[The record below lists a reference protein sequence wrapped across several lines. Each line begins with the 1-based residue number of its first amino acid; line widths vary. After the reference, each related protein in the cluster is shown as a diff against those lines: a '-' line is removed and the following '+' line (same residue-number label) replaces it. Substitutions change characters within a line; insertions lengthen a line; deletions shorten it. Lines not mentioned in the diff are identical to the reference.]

1 MFNGG
6 KINIGTN
13 SSPLL
18 TDSLL
23 SVYNHF
29 KNKEIDILDSSKT
42 KDMAE
47 FTDEE
52 LAMLNDKIRE
62 LKSEFSG
69 KMLKQLNYLLYTDII
84 NNYDV

>member
-6 KINIGTN
+6 KINLGTN
-13 SSPLL
+13 SPLL

-47 FTDEE
+47 FIDEE
-52 LAMLNDKIRE
+52 LAMLNNKIRE

-69 KMLKQLNYLLYTDII
+69 KMLKQLNYLLYTDIV

>member
-1 MFNGG
+1 
-6 KINIGTN
+6 
-13 SSPLL
+13 
-18 TDSLL
+18 
-23 SVYNHF
+23 
-29 KNKEIDILDSSKT
+29 
-42 KDMAE
+42 MAE

-52 LAMLNDKIRE
+52 LAMLNDKIKE